1 MTQNGAQ
8 PDIRSPRL
16 EGLEWVERRRW
27 TAANEFHR
35 LNGENRPKPVVGVG
49 TPSGCF
55 ADFSDFSE
63 RHSITTLLRRKRLK
77 SG

>member
-35 LNGENRPKPVVGVG
+35 LNGENLPSPVILPPLVN
-49 TPSGCF
+49 GC
-55 ADFSDFSE
+55 
-63 RHSITTLLRRKRLK
+63 LY
-77 SG
+77 